1 MKGIVF
7 TTFNEMVEEK
17 VGIDVWERILETVS
31 PESEGIYTAVE
42 DFPDEELLAMVGEL
56 SEITGTPVIELV
68 RSFGLFL
75 FHTLA
80 LKHSVFVEDKPD
92 FIEFL
97 KSIEDVIH
105 KEVMKLYPNPNLP
118 SLEWEQHSE
127 NSLTLY
133 YKSPRKL
140 CHLAEGLIKGAAEQY
155 GVDYSMQHDV
165 CMHDDNDHCRF
176 DITVQ

>member
-17 VGIDVWERILETVS
+17 VGIDVWERILETVN
-31 PESEGIYTAVE
+31 PESEGIYTAIE

-56 SEITGTPVIELV
+56 SSITGTPAIELV
-68 RSFGLFL
+68 RAFGLFL
-75 FHTLA
+75 FHALA
-80 LKHSVFVEDKPD
+80 VKHSVFVEGKPD

-118 SLEWEQHSE
+118 SLEWEQPAE
-127 NSLTLY
+127 NALTLF

-155 GVDYSMQHDV
+155 GVDYSIQHDI
-165 CMHDDNDHCRF
+165 CMHDGSDHCRF

>member
-7 TTFNEMVEEK
+7 TTFNDMVEEK
-17 VGIDVWERILETVS
+17 VGIDVWERILETVN
-31 PESEGIYTAVE
+31 PDSEGIYNAVE
-42 DFPDEELLAMVGEL
+42 DFPDEEFLEMVGEL
-56 SEITGTPVIELV
+56 SDITGTPAIELV
-68 RSFGLFL
+68 RAFGLFL

-80 LKHSVFVEDKPD
+80 VKHSVFINDKPD

-105 KEVMKLYPNPNLP
+105 KEVRKLYPNPNLP
-118 SLEWEQHSE
+118 SLEWQQPAE
-127 NSLTLY
+127 NALTLF

-155 GVDYSMQHDV
+155 GVEYTMQHDI
-165 CMHDDNDHCRF
+165 CMHDGSDHCRF
-176 DITVQ
+176 DISVQ